1 MKALR
6 FIMMVLLMALTANF
20 APQAGAQTI
29 RDANHHNIGRISP
42 NGTVRDNDSRPI
54 GFFDRDGV
62 IRNKNSKQ
70 IGLIKGLQIYNND
83 NERIG
88 YILNDGTVRDGESR
102 ILGYIAAGAHRPQR
116 QNLQCRQEDYWLR
129 TERALRVDSLLF
141 LLPLLR
147 LKSRTVIYKSIKR
160 V

>member
-62 IRNKNSKQ
+62 IRNKNSM
-70 IGLIKGLQIYNND
+70 
-83 NERIG
+83 
-88 YILNDGTVRDGESR
+88 
-102 ILGYIAAGAHRPQR
+102 
-116 QNLQCRQEDYWLR
+116 
-129 TERALRVDSLLF
+129 LF
-141 LLPLLR
+141 LLRITP
-147 LKSRTVIYKSIKR
+147 SRSKNPIG
-160 V
+160 

>member
-102 ILGYIAAGAHRPQR
+102 ILGNIDRSGKIYDADKNIIVYAQSVRYEWIACYFFFHFF
-116 QNLQCRQEDYWLR
+116 D
-129 TERALRVDSLLF
+129 
-141 LLPLLR
+141 
-147 LKSRTVIYKSIKR
+147 
-160 V
+160 

>member
-88 YILNDGTVRDGESR
+88 YILNDGSARRREPHFGQ
-102 ILGYIAAGAHRPQR
+102 HRPQR
-116 QNLQCRQEDYWLR
+116 QNLRCRQEDYWLR

-147 LKSRTVIYKSIKR
+147 LKSRTVIYKSIKK